1 MIFRF
6 MLFLFSYGICVIS
19 VSNLLLYLNYRT
31 LGYSWRAVFS
41 FILSAPE
48 LYLMG
53 ISLAVLFIL
62 IFDLFPSRFPFS

>member
-19 VSNLLLYLNYRT
+19 ISNLLLYLNFRT
-31 LGYSWRAVFS
+31 LGYSWRAVLLY
-41 FILSAPE
+41 ILKAPE
-48 LYLMG
+48 LYLMM
-53 ISLAVLFIL
+53 ISLVVLFIV